1 MPDISQEKLEAV
13 NQDIKALCDK
23 HNVDL
28 QIIQKHEILVK
39 EREPKTAPAQPEP
52 KSDDQAQ

>member
-1 MPDISQEKLEAV
+1 MPDISQEKLDAV

-39 EREPKTAPAQPEP
+39 ERPPKEEPKEP
-52 KSDDQAQ
+52 KQDA

>member
-39 EREPKTAPAQPEP
+39 EREPKAEPAQSEP
-52 KSDDQAQ
+52 KKDVEAQ